1 MGTYIKAALSGES
14 CYGYSWALALLQ
26 ALGWM
31 FGVQQRGGV
40 RTPQNGGGGGDHES
54 SCSLELS
61 LPPSGGTQTGGRNNN
76 ETLIIWCY
84 ISSCS
89 CSVVKYLTRSH

>member
-40 RTPQNGGGGGDHES
+40 RTPQNGGGGGIMKV
-54 SCSLELS
+54 
-61 LPPSGGTQTGGRNNN
+61 PVP
-76 ETLIIWCY
+76 
-84 ISSCS
+84 
-89 CSVVKYLTRSH
+89 